1 MTFANP
7 QYLILLVAVPIA
19 IGVVYWAVQNRR
31 QMLERIGNPRLVS
44 MLTANVNSRGR
55 MIGRILTIAA
65 LGLAIVALA
74 RPQWGENVQTIER
87 EGVQIIIALDVSRSM
102 LAEDVKPSRLV
113 RAKLEIVDLMQRLQ
127 GDEVGLVLFS
137 GAAFLQIPLTFDY
150 LSARKFIEDA
160 DTGMISSAR
169 QNSNIGEAIR
179 IARGSFNEELIS
191 QRVVLIFTDGEI
203 TYSED
208 RNEELEREAIAAA
221 QEAAEDGI
229 LIYTVGLGSPEG
241 EPIPER
247 TSFGSLRGYFQD
259 RDGNMVFSRLDEDT
273 LISVAEAGGGKFIR
287 LSGSTNAASE
297 FTAELDALEKA
308 AVGSEVET
316 TRIERFQIFAFASVL
331 LLIAGELIPDRRR
344 LSGRTGGSGESRI

>member
-7 QYLILLVAVPIA
+7 QYLLLLIAVPIA

-31 QMLERIGNPRLVS
+31 QMLERIGNPRLVN

-55 MIGRILTIAA
+55 IIGRILTISA

-74 RPQWGENVQTIER
+74 RPQWGENVQTVER

-102 LAEDVKPSRLV
+102 LAEDIKPNRLV

-137 GAAFLQIPLTFDY
+137 GAAFLQFPLTFDY
-150 LSARKFIEDA
+150 LSARNFIEAA
-160 DTGMISSAR
+160 DTEMISI
-169 QNSNIGEAIR
+169 QGTDIGEAIE
-179 IARGSFNEELIS
+179 IASRSFNEELFS
-191 QRVVLIFTDGEI
+191 QKVVIIFTDGENLDGDAV
-203 TYSED
+203 EAA
-208 RNEELEREAIAAA
+208 REAAD
-221 QEAAEDGI
+221 DGV
-229 LIYTVGLGSPEG
+229 LIYPVGIGTPEG
-241 EPIPER
+241 EPIPIR
-247 TSFGSLRGYFQD
+247 TSFGSVRGYVQD

-273 LISVAEAGGGKFIR
+273 LISIAEAGGGKFIR

-316 TRIERFQIFAFASVL
+316 IRIERFQIFAFASVL

-344 LSGRTGGSGESRI
+344 LPRRTGESGESRT

>member
-7 QYLILLVAVPIA
+7 QYLLLLIAVPIA

-31 QMLERIGNPRLVS
+31 QMLERIGNPRLVN

-55 MIGRILTIAA
+55 IIGRILTISA

-74 RPQWGENVQTIER
+74 RPQWGENVQTVER

-102 LAEDVKPSRLV
+102 LAEDIKPNRLV

-137 GAAFLQIPLTFDY
+137 GAAFLQFPLTFDY
-150 LSARKFIEDA
+150 LSARNFIEAA
-160 DTGMISSAR
+160 DTEMISI
-169 QNSNIGEAIR
+169 QGTDIGEAIE
-179 IARGSFNEELIS
+179 IASRSFNEELFS
-191 QRVVLIFTDGEI
+191 QKVVIIFTDGENLDGDAV
-203 TYSED
+203 EAA
-208 RNEELEREAIAAA
+208 REAAD
-221 QEAAEDGI
+221 DGV
-229 LIYTVGLGSPEG
+229 LIYPVGIGTPEG
-241 EPIPER
+241 EPIPIR
-247 TSFGSLRGYFQD
+247 TSFGSVRGYVQD

-316 TRIERFQIFAFASVL
+316 VRIERFQIFAFASVL

-344 LSGRTGGSGESRI
+344 LSRRTGESGESRT

>member
-7 QYLILLVAVPIA
+7 QYLLLLIAVPIA

-31 QMLERIGNPRLVS
+31 QMLERIGNPRLVN

-55 MIGRILTIAA
+55 IIGRILTISA

-74 RPQWGENVQTIER
+74 RPQWGENVQTVER
-87 EGVQIIIALDVSRSM
+87 EGVQIIIALDVSKSM
-102 LAEDVKPSRLV
+102 LAEDIKPNRLV

-137 GAAFLQIPLTFDY
+137 GAAFLQFPLTFDY
-150 LSARKFIEDA
+150 LSARNFIEDA
-160 DTGMISSAR
+160 DTEMISI
-169 QNSNIGEAIR
+169 QGTDIGEAIE
-179 IARGSFNEELIS
+179 IASRSFNEELFS
-191 QRVVLIFTDGEI
+191 QKVVVIFTDGENLDGDAV
-203 TYSED
+203 EAA
-208 RNEELEREAIAAA
+208 REAAD
-221 QEAAEDGI
+221 DGV
-229 LIYTVGLGSPEG
+229 LIYPVGIGTPEG
-241 EPIPER
+241 EPIPIR
-247 TSFGSLRGYFQD
+247 TSFGSVRGYVQD

-316 TRIERFQIFAFASVL
+316 IRIERFQIFAFASVL

-344 LSGRTGGSGESRI
+344 LPGRRGESGDSRT

>member
-7 QYLILLVAVPIA
+7 QYLLLLIAVPIA

-31 QMLERIGNPRLVS
+31 QMLERIGNPRLVN

-55 MIGRILTIAA
+55 IIGRILTISA

-74 RPQWGENVQTIER
+74 RPQWGENVQTVER

-102 LAEDVKPSRLV
+102 LAEDIKPNRLV

-137 GAAFLQIPLTFDY
+137 GAAFLQFPLTFDY
-150 LSARKFIEDA
+150 LSARNFIEAA
-160 DTGMISSAR
+160 DTEMISI
-169 QNSNIGEAIR
+169 QGTDIGEAIE
-179 IARGSFNEELIS
+179 IASRSFNEELFS
-191 QRVVLIFTDGEI
+191 QKVVIIFTDGENLDGDAV
-203 TYSED
+203 EAA
-208 RNEELEREAIAAA
+208 REAAD
-221 QEAAEDGI
+221 DGV
-229 LIYTVGLGSPEG
+229 LIYPVGIGTPEG
-241 EPIPER
+241 EPIPIR
-247 TSFGSLRGYFQD
+247 TSFGSVRGYVQD

-316 TRIERFQIFAFASVL
+316 VRIERFQIFAFASVL

-344 LSGRTGGSGESRI
+344 LPRRTGESGESRT

>member
-7 QYLILLVAVPIA
+7 QYLLLLIAVPIA

-31 QMLERIGNPRLVS
+31 QMLERIGNPRLVN

-55 MIGRILTIAA
+55 IIGRILTISA

-74 RPQWGENVQTIER
+74 RPQWGENVQTVER

-102 LAEDVKPSRLV
+102 LAEDIKPNRLV

-137 GAAFLQIPLTFDY
+137 GAAFLQFPLTFDY
-150 LSARKFIEDA
+150 LSARNFIEAA
-160 DTGMISSAR
+160 DTEMISI
-169 QNSNIGEAIR
+169 QGTDIGEAIE
-179 IARGSFNEELIS
+179 IASRSFNEELFS
-191 QRVVLIFTDGEI
+191 QKVVIIFTDGENLDGDAV
-203 TYSED
+203 EAA
-208 RNEELEREAIAAA
+208 REAAD
-221 QEAAEDGI
+221 DGV
-229 LIYTVGLGSPEG
+229 LIYPVGIGTPEG
-241 EPIPER
+241 EPIPIR
-247 TSFGSLRGYFQD
+247 TSFGSVRGYVQD

-316 TRIERFQIFAFASVL
+316 IRIERFQIFAFASVL

-344 LSGRTGGSGESRI
+344 LPRRTGESGESRT

>member
-7 QYLILLVAVPIA
+7 QYLLLLIAVPIA
-19 IGVVYWAVQNRR
+19 IGVVYWAVRNRR
-31 QMLERIGNPRLVS
+31 QTLQRIGNPRLVS

-55 MIGRILTIAA
+55 IIGRTLTIAA

-102 LAEDVKPSRLV
+102 LAEDIKPNRLV

-137 GAAFLQIPLTFDY
+137 GAAFLQFPLTFDY
-150 LSARKFIEDA
+150 LSARNFIEDA
-160 DTGMISSAR
+160 DTEMISI
-169 QNSNIGEAIR
+169 QGTNIGEAIE
-179 IARGSFNEELIS
+179 IASGSFNEELIS
-191 QRVVLIFTDGEI
+191 QKVVIIFTDGENL
-203 TYSED
+203 D
-208 RNEELEREAIAAA
+208 GDAI
-221 QEAAEDGI
+221 EAARDAAEGGV
-229 LIYTVGLGSPEG
+229 LIYTVGVGAPEG
-241 EPIPER
+241 EPIPIR
-247 TSFGSLRGYFQD
+247 TSFGSVRGYVQD

-273 LISVAEAGGGKFIR
+273 LMSVAEAGGGEYIR

-297 FTAELDALEKA
+297 FTAELEALEKA

-344 LSGRTGGSGESRI
+344 LSGRAGRIGESGI